1 MDLLRSIERY
11 TFTHISKIRGFSL
24 MKCSIEMLQNLPYI
38 WLKYKNQQTSFYH
51 FSLRAALVFLQMN
64 SLVNVDIDQAI
75 GYHIPKV
82 WQIMKHFAATYYQA
96 YDSYF

>member
-11 TFTHISKIRGFSL
+11 TFTHISKIRGL
-24 MKCSIEMLQNLPYI
+24 CLIKCSIEMLSKFTKH
-38 WLKYKNQQTSFYH
+38 LKYKNQQTSFYH

-75 GYHIPKV
+75 GFYIPKV
-82 WQIMKHFAATYYQA
+82 
-96 YDSYF
+96 